1 MPVIVLAWKKFYNR
15 VLVKKLWYHEVLK
28 VVLFRWRKDWRA
40 LATGI
45 GTAKMILCGEHAVV
59 YGEPAISVPFTQAV
73 VTTNVETSTKTEFS
87 SAFFSGNLEDMPDFL
102 EGIKSLVVDILKEI
116 GKGECVSIHVTSGV
130 PIGRGLGSSA
140 AVATSIARGL
150 YKYFDKEL
158 DKKKLLAIV
167 NAAEKIAHG
176 NASGVDAITVVS
188 EKPVWY
194 ERDRKLEIMH
204 FPKKVTFVV
213 ADTGV
218 PSETRAAVADVQ
230 QLYQK
235 NEAEIGKIIHAL
247 GDISREI
254 KTNLEGNADTVKIGT
269 AMNKAQSYLEILTVS
284 DKSLEKLIEVA
295 RSNGADGA
303 KLTGGG
309 RGGCI
314 IAVAKNQDTA
324 EKITKALHK
333 AGAAQE
339 WIFTIGEGS
348 YESDSHRTHEC
359 GAN

>member
-1 MPVIVLAWKKFYNR
+1 M
-15 VLVKKLWYHEVLK
+15 
-28 VVLFRWRKDWRA
+28 
-40 LATGI
+40 ATGI

-73 VTTNVETSTKTEFS
+73 VTTNVETSTKTRFS
-87 SAFFSGNLEDMPDFL
+87 SAFFTGDLEDMPDFL
-102 EGIKSLVVDILKEI
+102 AGIKALVIDVLNEI

-150 YKYFDKEL
+150 YKYFNQKL
-158 DKKKLLAIV
+158 DSKKLLAIV
-167 NAAEKIAHG
+167 NDAEKIAHG

-204 FPKKVTFVV
+204 FPKKITFVV

-218 PSETRAAVADVQ
+218 PSETRDAVKDVQ
-230 QLYQK
+230 VLYKENQ
-235 NEAEIGKIIHAL
+235 AEIGKIIQQL

-254 KTNLEGNADTVKIGT
+254 KHHLEGDADTLKIGA
-269 AMNKAQSYLEILTVS
+269 AMNRAQSYLETLTVS
-284 DKSLEKLIEVA
+284 DSSLEKLIKVA
-295 RSNGADGA
+295 RNSGADGA

-314 IAVAKNQDTA
+314 IAVAKNQEIA
-324 EKITKALHK
+324 EQITNALHN

>member
-1 MPVIVLAWKKFYNR
+1 M
-15 VLVKKLWYHEVLK
+15 
-28 VVLFRWRKDWRA
+28 
-40 LATGI
+40 ATGI

-59 YGEPAISVPFTQAV
+59 YGEPAISVPFTQAI
-73 VTTNVETSTKTEFS
+73 VTTNVETSTKTKFS
-87 SAFFSGNLEDMPDFL
+87 SAFFTGDLENMPDFL
-102 EGIKSLVVDILKEI
+102 AGIKALVVDVLNEI
-116 GKGECVSIHVTSGV
+116 GKGENVSIHVTSGV

-150 YKYFDKEL
+150 YKYFNQEL
-158 DKKKLLAIV
+158 DSKKLLAIV

-204 FPKKVTFVV
+204 FPKKITFVV

-218 PSETRAAVADVQ
+218 PSETRDAVKDVQ
-230 QLYQK
+230 ILYKENQ
-235 NEAEIGKIIHAL
+235 AEIGKIIHQL

-254 KTNLEGNADTVKIGT
+254 KLHLEGDADTVKIGA
-269 AMNKAQSYLEILTVS
+269 AMNKAQSYLETLTVS
-284 DKSLEKLIEVA
+284 DSSLEKLIKVA

-314 IAVAKNQDTA
+314 IAVAKNQEIA
-324 EKITKALHK
+324 KQITTALHN

>member
-1 MPVIVLAWKKFYNR
+1 M
-15 VLVKKLWYHEVLK
+15 
-28 VVLFRWRKDWRA
+28 
-40 LATGI
+40 ATGI

-73 VTTNVETSTKTEFS
+73 VTTNVEASIKTKFS
-87 SAFFSGNLEDMPDFL
+87 SAFFSGDLEDMPDFL
-102 EGIKSLVVDILKEI
+102 LGIKALVVDVLKEI
-116 GKGECVSIHVTSGV
+116 GQGENVSIHVTSGV

-150 YKYFDKEL
+150 YKYFKREL
-158 DKKKLLAIV
+158 ESKKLLSIV
-167 NAAEKIAHG
+167 NTAEKIAHG

-204 FPKKVTFVV
+204 FSKKITFVV

-230 QLYQK
+230 KLYQK
-235 NEAEIGKIIHAL
+235 NQAEIDQIIRTL
-247 GDISREI
+247 GNISREI
-254 KTNLEGNADTVKIGT
+254 KTYLEGNADTIKIGD
-269 AMNKAQSYLEILTVS
+269 AMNRAQNYLETLTVS
-284 DKSLEKLIEVA
+284 DSSLENLIKVA
-295 RSNGADGA
+295 RNNGADGA

-314 IAVAKNQDTA
+314 IAVAKNQEIA

-348 YESDSHRTHEC
+348 YESDSHCTHEC

>member
-1 MPVIVLAWKKFYNR
+1 M
-15 VLVKKLWYHEVLK
+15 
-28 VVLFRWRKDWRA
+28 
-40 LATGI
+40 ATGI

-59 YGEPAISVPFTQAV
+59 YGEPAISVPFTQAI
-73 VTTNVETSTKTEFS
+73 VTTNVETSTKTKFS
-87 SAFFSGNLEDMPDFL
+87 SAFFTGDLENMPDFL
-102 EGIKSLVVDILKEI
+102 AGIKALVVDVLNEI
-116 GKGECVSIHVTSGV
+116 GNGENVSIHVTSGV

-150 YKYFDKEL
+150 YKYFNQEL
-158 DKKKLLAIV
+158 DSKKLLAIV

-204 FPKKVTFVV
+204 FPKKITFVV

-218 PSETRAAVADVQ
+218 PSETRDAVKDVQ
-230 QLYQK
+230 ILYKENQ
-235 NEAEIGKIIHAL
+235 AEIGKIIHQL

-254 KTNLEGNADTVKIGT
+254 KLHLEGDADTVKIGA
-269 AMNKAQSYLEILTVS
+269 AMNKAQSYLETLTVS
-284 DKSLEKLIEVA
+284 DSSLEKLIKVA

-314 IAVAKNQDTA
+314 IAVAKNQEIA
-324 EKITKALHK
+324 KQITKA
-333 AGAAQE
+333 
-339 WIFTIGEGS
+339 
-348 YESDSHRTHEC
+348 
-359 GAN
+359 

>member
-1 MPVIVLAWKKFYNR
+1 M
-15 VLVKKLWYHEVLK
+15 
-28 VVLFRWRKDWRA
+28 
-40 LATGI
+40 ATGI

-59 YGEPAISVPFTQAV
+59 YGEPAISVPFTQAI
-73 VTTNVETSTKTEFS
+73 VTTNVETSTKTKFS
-87 SAFFSGNLEDMPDFL
+87 SAFFTGDLEDMPDFL
-102 EGIKSLVVDILKEI
+102 AGIKALVVDVLNEI
-116 GKGECVSIHVTSGV
+116 GKGECVSIHVNSGV

-150 YKYFDKEL
+150 YKYFNQEL
-158 DKKKLLAIV
+158 DSKKLLAIV

-194 ERDRKLEIMH
+194 ERDRKLEIMS
-204 FPKKVTFVV
+204 FPKKITFVV

-218 PSETRAAVADVQ
+218 PSETRDAVKDVQ
-230 QLYQK
+230 VLYK
-235 NEAEIGKIIHAL
+235 ENEAEIGKIIKQL

-254 KTNLEGNADTVKIGT
+254 KTHLEGDADTVKIGA
-269 AMNKAQSYLEILTVS
+269 AMNQAQTYLETLTVS
-284 DKSLEKLIEVA
+284 DSSLEKLIKVA
-295 RSNGADGA
+295 RSSGADGA

-314 IAVAKNQDTA
+314 IAVAKNQEIA
-324 EKITKALHK
+324 EKITKALHD

>member
-1 MPVIVLAWKKFYNR
+1 M
-15 VLVKKLWYHEVLK
+15 
-28 VVLFRWRKDWRA
+28 
-40 LATGI
+40 ATGI

-73 VTTNVETSTKTEFS
+73 VTTNVENSTKTKFS
-87 SAFFSGNLEDMPDFL
+87 SAFFSGDLDDMPDFL
-102 EGIKSLVVDILKEI
+102 AGIKALVVDVLNEI
-116 GKGECVSIHVTSGV
+116 GKGECVSIHVVSGV

-150 YKYFDKEL
+150 YKYFNQEL
-158 DKKKLLAIV
+158 DSEKLLAIV

-194 ERDRKLEIMH
+194 ERNRKLEIMH
-204 FPKKVTFVV
+204 FPKKITFVV

-218 PSETRAAVADVQ
+218 PSETRDAVKDVQ
-230 QLYQK
+230 VLYKK
-235 NEAEIGKIIHAL
+235 NQAKIGKIIHQL

-254 KTNLEGNADTVKIGT
+254 KTHLEGDADTVKIGA
-269 AMNKAQSYLEILTVS
+269 AMNKAQSYLETLTVS
-284 DKSLEKLIEVA
+284 DSSLEKLIEVA
-295 RSNGADGA
+295 RSSGADGA

-314 IAVAKNQDTA
+314 IAVAKNQEIA
-324 EKITKALHK
+324 EQITKELHN

>member
-1 MPVIVLAWKKFYNR
+1 MPVIVLALKKFYNK

-28 VVLFRWRKDWRA
+28 VVLFRWRKDWRT

-73 VTTNVETSTKTEFS
+73 VTTNVEASIKTKFS
-87 SAFFSGNLEDMPDFL
+87 SAFFSGDLEDMPDFL
-102 EGIKSLVVDILKEI
+102 LGIKALVVDVLKEI
-116 GKGECVSIHVTSGV
+116 GQGENVSIHVTSGV

-150 YKYFDKEL
+150 YKYFKREL
-158 DKKKLLAIV
+158 ESKKLLSIV
-167 NAAEKIAHG
+167 NTAEKIAHG

-204 FPKKVTFVV
+204 FSKKITFVV

-230 QLYQK
+230 KLYQK
-235 NEAEIGKIIHAL
+235 NQAEIGQIIRAL
-247 GDISREI
+247 GNISREI
-254 KTNLEGNADTVKIGT
+254 KTYLEGNADTIKIGD
-269 AMNKAQSYLEILTVS
+269 AMNRAQNYLETLTVS
-284 DKSLEKLIEVA
+284 DSSLENLIKVA
-295 RSNGADGA
+295 RNNGADGA

-314 IAVAKNQDTA
+314 IAIAKNQEIA

-348 YESDSHRTHEC
+348 YESDSHCTHEC

>member
-1 MPVIVLAWKKFYNR
+1 MPVIVLALKKFYNK

-28 VVLFRWRKDWRA
+28 VVLFRWRKDWRT

-73 VTTNVETSTKTEFS
+73 VTTNVEASIKTKFS
-87 SAFFSGNLEDMPDFL
+87 SAFFSGDLEDMPDFL
-102 EGIKSLVVDILKEI
+102 LGIKALVVDVLKEI
-116 GKGECVSIHVTSGV
+116 GQGENVSIHVTSGV

-150 YKYFDKEL
+150 YKYFKREL
-158 DKKKLLAIV
+158 ESKKLLSIV
-167 NAAEKIAHG
+167 NTAEKIAHG

-204 FPKKVTFVV
+204 FSKKITFVV

-230 QLYQK
+230 KLYQK
-235 NEAEIGKIIHAL
+235 NQAEIDQIIRTL
-247 GDISREI
+247 GNISREI
-254 KTNLEGNADTVKIGT
+254 KTYLEGNADTIKIGD
-269 AMNKAQSYLEILTVS
+269 AMNRAQNYLETLTVS
-284 DKSLEKLIEVA
+284 DSSLENLIKVA
-295 RSNGADGA
+295 RNNGADGA

-314 IAVAKNQDTA
+314 IAVAKNQEIA

-348 YESDSHRTHEC
+348 YESDSHCTHEC

>member
-1 MPVIVLAWKKFYNR
+1 MPVIVLALKKFYNK

-28 VVLFRWRKDWRA
+28 VVLFRWRKDWRT

-73 VTTNVETSTKTEFS
+73 VTTNVEASIKTKFS
-87 SAFFSGNLEDMPDFL
+87 SAFFSGDLEDMPDFL
-102 EGIKSLVVDILKEI
+102 LGIKALVVDVLKEI
-116 GKGECVSIHVTSGV
+116 GQGENVSIHVTSGV

-150 YKYFDKEL
+150 YKYFEREL
-158 DKKKLLAIV
+158 ESKKLLSIV
-167 NAAEKIAHG
+167 NTAEKIAHG

-204 FPKKVTFVV
+204 FSKKITFVV

-230 QLYQK
+230 KLYQK
-235 NEAEIGKIIHAL
+235 NQAEIGQIIRAL
-247 GDISREI
+247 GNISREI
-254 KTNLEGNADTVKIGT
+254 KTYLEGNADTIKIGD
-269 AMNKAQSYLEILTVS
+269 AMNRAQNYLETLTVS
-284 DKSLEKLIEVA
+284 DSSLENLIKVA
-295 RSNGADGA
+295 RNNGADGA

-314 IAVAKNQDTA
+314 IAVAKNQEIA

-348 YESDSHRTHEC
+348 YESDSHCTHEC